1 MPPWLR
7 PWPWNNSVALE
18 ALLGGGFG
26 LGAAGA
32 QAICLRLPRVAAS
45 LWLLASTVGGAAF
58 AVAAALAVVIL
69 ATLLRESFIAPAAC
83 ALGGVAYGVATATWI
98 VAFSDATASPP

>member
-1 MPPWLR
+1 MPRSLKIGWCISQTREYEPGWR
-7 PWPWNNSVALE
+7 YGPS
-18 ALLGGGFG
+18 LGG
-26 LGAAGA
+26 AW
-32 QAICLRLPRVAAS
+32 V
-45 LWLLASTVGGAAF
+45 LASAVGF

-98 VAFSDATASPP
+98 VAFSDATAPPP